1 VDDSVNFG
9 RPDLRNLN
17 GFFMSDLLI
26 AVNSMENGKM
36 SDVKETGTVKWF
48 DARKGYG
55 FIQRDNGQDIFVHIN
70 DMADRTERA
79 LEDGERVTFIVGQG
93 RKGPAAQEVERA

>member
-1 VDDSVNFG
+1 VDDSVNFS

-17 GFFMSDLLI
+17 GFFMSIRLF
-26 AVNSMENGKM
+26 AVKSMEKGTM